1 MDVVDCND
9 AMLTIDNSHLD
20 WDGGIHE
27 VAEHDDVLED
37 QKVLKRNKSKTV
49 LLAKII
55 DGLI

>member
-1 MDVVDCND
+1 MVDPD
-9 AMLTIDNSHLD
+9 DSMLTINHSHLD
-20 WDGGIHE
+20 RDVGIHE